1 MDVFMASI
9 NPRVVTLSIL
19 VAQLFIPII
28 LIWIKSRKIDPGFPM
43 VSEEVVHFRVLKY
56 VFIAFLISFVVA
68 ASLLFQKILPTNCTY
83 EAVFGPVIVVGIF
96 WFGALLRKAKREG
109 TMTRLIV
116 AFIGMFLL
124 ANAVDLTLIK
134 LGAWTFS
141 DLTNLKH
148 FNLTWLLGRTML
160 DKEITVPWVEIF
172 GFNGTIAWFI
182 FFCGVF
188 LNRLINRDVF
198 ENR

>member
-1 MDVFMASI
+1 MDVLMASM
-9 NPRVVTLSIL
+9 NARVIILLIL
-19 VAQLFIPII
+19 VAQLFIPIVI
-28 LIWIKSRKIDPGFPM
+28 IWIKSRKIDPGFPM
-43 VSEEVVHFRVLKY
+43 VSEEVVHFRHLKS
-56 VFIAFLISFVVA
+56 VFIAFLISFGIA
-68 ASLLFQKILPTNCTY
+68 AFLLLKKILPTNCTY

-96 WFGALLRKAKREG
+96 WFGALLRKAKRER
-109 TMTRLIV
+109 TMTRLIG
-116 AFIGMFLL
+116 AFFGMFLL
-124 ANAVDLTLIK
+124 ANFVDLTLIK

-148 FNLTWLLGRTML
+148 FDFTWLLGRTML

-188 LNRLINRDVF
+188 LNRMINKNAFRG
-198 ENR
+198 